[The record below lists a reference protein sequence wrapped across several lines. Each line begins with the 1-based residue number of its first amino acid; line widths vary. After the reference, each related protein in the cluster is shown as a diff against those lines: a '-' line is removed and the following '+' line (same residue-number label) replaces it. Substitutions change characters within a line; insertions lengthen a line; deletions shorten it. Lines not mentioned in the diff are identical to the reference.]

1 MLKLIIRQANWGILG
16 SVFAFVIGFFVKTY
30 VIREVGTEEWGKY
43 ATAHT
48 FAIIADT
55 FLSISIP
62 FIILKF
68 FPDFINRS
76 KDVVS
81 QLIRKIFIYAFS
93 ISSIFLVSMIFLSPI
108 LDKYFY
114 VKTDDF
120 SYLLLVI
127 SIHVP
132 ISIFMGVI
140 ASLYRSVLKIKEII
154 IYGIFVSVP
163 VRAILTFIV
172 FQYTNNIMYFV
183 AIEIFTQIL
192 TLSLLYYFFNKN
204 EFRIFNIKKDP
215 NFFIKNEVIS
225 YGKNMYANSLVSL
238 LSTQSLSFILGV
250 MLTPDK
256 MGIYSILL
264 SISALSMFLNKNL
277 RQVFAPAVSKLFAEN
292 RLSELNSLYKNTTFI
307 VNLFTV
313 PFAILVCF
321 FSDEIL
327 KLFASDSSLS
337 VYKNY
342 LFALIIGNMIC
353 LLSGN
358 SKTFM
363 IMAGMEKKELSIQL
377 IRGVLSFV
385 LALVLIREYELVA
398 VVTLFIIFTIY
409 VGAAQLISIKKEIN
423 ISPFS
428 KELLFLVIISLPII
442 WFSIT
447 QNYSFQFYH
456 FIIVPIGLYLLYFS
470 IFYKRIF
477 NLYKKLK

>member
-264 SISALSMFLNKNL
+264 SISALSMFLDKNL

-363 IMAGMEKKELSIQL
+363 IMAGMELSIQL

>member
-30 VIREVGTEEWGKY
+30 VIREVGTVEWGKY

-68 FPDFINRS
+68 FPEFINRS
-76 KDVVS
+76 KDVAS
-81 QLIRKIFIYAFS
+81 QLIRNIFIYAFS

-127 SIHVP
+127 SIHTP

-154 IYGIFVSVP
+154 IYGTFVSVP

-192 TLSLLYYFFNKN
+192 TLFLLYYFFNKN

-250 MLTPDK
+250 MLTPEK

-264 SISALSMFLNKNL
+264 SISALFMFLDKNL

-385 LALVLIREYELVA
+385 LALVLIRKYELVA

-442 WFSIT
+442 LFSIT

-456 FIIVPIGLYLLYFS
+456 FIILPIGLYLLYFS

-477 NLYKKLK
+477 NLYKELK

>member
-76 KDVVS
+76 KDVAS

-192 TLSLLYYFFNKN
+192 TLFLLYYFFNKN

-264 SISALSMFLNKNL
+264 SISALSMFLDKNL

>member
-76 KDVVS
+76 KDVAS

-154 IYGIFVSVP
+154 IYGTFVSVP

-192 TLSLLYYFFNKN
+192 TLFLLYYFFNKN

-215 NFFIKNEVIS
+215 NFFIKNEVIF

-264 SISALSMFLNKNL
+264 SISALSMFLDKNL

-342 LFALIIGNMIC
+342 LFTLIIGNMIC

>member
-76 KDVVS
+76 KDVAS

-154 IYGIFVSVP
+154 IYGTFVSVP

-192 TLSLLYYFFNKN
+192 TLFLLYYFFNKN

-264 SISALSMFLNKNL
+264 SISALSMFLDKNL

-477 NLYKKLK
+477 NLYKELK

>member
-30 VIREVGTEEWGKY
+30 VIREVGTVEWGKY

-76 KDVVS
+76 KDVAS

-154 IYGIFVSVP
+154 IYGTFVSVP

-192 TLSLLYYFFNKN
+192 TLFLLYYFFNKN

-264 SISALSMFLNKNL
+264 SISALSMFLDKNL

-377 IRGVLSFV
+377 IRGVLSFA

-477 NLYKKLK
+477 NLYKELK

>member
-43 ATAHT
+43 ATSHT

-76 KDVVS
+76 KDVAS

-154 IYGIFVSVP
+154 IYGTFVSVP

-192 TLSLLYYFFNKN
+192 TLFLLYYFFNKN

-225 YGKNMYANSLVSL
+225 YGKNMYVNSLVSL

-264 SISALSMFLNKNL
+264 SISALSMFLDKNL

-327 KLFASDSSLS
+327 KLFASDSSLA

-477 NLYKKLK
+477 NLYKELK

>member
-76 KDVVS
+76 KDVAS

-154 IYGIFVSVP
+154 IYGTFVSVP
-163 VRAILTFIV
+163 VRAILTFIA

-192 TLSLLYYFFNKN
+192 TLFLLYYFFNKN

-264 SISALSMFLNKNL
+264 SISALSMFLDKNL

-342 LFALIIGNMIC
+342 LFTLIIGNMIC

-477 NLYKKLK
+477 NLYKELK

>member
-30 VIREVGTEEWGKY
+30 VIREVGTVEWGKY

-76 KDVVS
+76 KDVAS

-154 IYGIFVSVP
+154 IYGTFVSVP

-192 TLSLLYYFFNKN
+192 TLFLLYYFFNKN

-264 SISALSMFLNKNL
+264 SISALSMFLDKNL

-342 LFALIIGNMIC
+342 LFILIIGNMIC

-477 NLYKKLK
+477 NLYKELK

>member
-30 VIREVGTEEWGKY
+30 VIREVGTVEWGKY

-76 KDVVS
+76 KDVAS

-154 IYGIFVSVP
+154 IYGTFVSVP

-192 TLSLLYYFFNKN
+192 TLFLLYYFFNKN

-264 SISALSMFLNKNL
+264 SISALSMFLDKNL

-477 NLYKKLK
+477 NLYKELK

>member
-76 KDVVS
+76 KDVAS

>member
-264 SISALSMFLNKNL
+264 SISALSMFLDKNL

>member
-16 SVFAFVIGFFVKTY
+16 SVFAFAIGFFVKTY
-30 VIREVGTEEWGKY
+30 VVREVGTVEWGKY

-55 FLSISIP
+55 FFSISIP

-76 KDVVS
+76 KDVAS

-93 ISSIFLVSMIFLSPI
+93 ASAIFLLVMIFLSPI

-140 ASLYRSVLKIKEII
+140 TSLYRSVLKIKEII
-154 IYGIFVSVP
+154 IYGTFVSLP
-163 VRAILTFIV
+163 IRAILTFIV

-183 AIEIFTQIL
+183 GIEIFTQIL
-192 TLSLLYYFFNKN
+192 TLFLLYYFFNKN
-204 EFRIFNIKKDP
+204 EFRIFRIKKDP
-215 NFFIKNEVIS
+215 NFLINNEVVS

-250 MLTPDK
+250 MLSPDK
-256 MGIYSILL
+256 MGVYSILL
-264 SISALSMFLNKNL
+264 SISALSMFLDKNL
-277 RQVFAPAVSKLFAEN
+277 RQVFSPAVSKLFAEN
-292 RLSELNSLYKNTTFI
+292 KFSELNSLYKNTTFI
-307 VNLFTV
+307 VNLLTI

-342 LFALIIGNMIC
+342 LFVLIIGNMIC

-358 SKTFM
+358 SKIFM

-377 IRGVLSFV
+377 IRGILSFV

-398 VVTLFIIFTIY
+398 VVTLFIVFSIY
-409 VGAAQLISIKKEIN
+409 VGLAQLISIKNEIN

-428 KELLFLVIISLPII
+428 KELLLLIIFSVPFLY
-442 WFSIT
+442 FAIT
-447 QNYSFQFYH
+447 QEHSFQLYH
-456 FIIVPIGLYLLYFS
+456 FIIIPIVVYLMYFLV
-470 IFYKRIF
+470 FYKSIL

>member
-1 MLKLIIRQANWGILG
+1 
-16 SVFAFVIGFFVKTY
+16 
-30 VIREVGTEEWGKY
+30 
-43 ATAHT
+43 
-48 FAIIADT
+48 
-55 FLSISIP
+55 
-62 FIILKF
+62 
-68 FPDFINRS
+68 
-76 KDVVS
+76 
-81 QLIRKIFIYAFS
+81 
-93 ISSIFLVSMIFLSPI
+93 
-108 LDKYFY
+108 
-114 VKTDDF
+114 
-120 SYLLLVI
+120 
-127 SIHVP
+127 
-132 ISIFMGVI
+132 
-140 ASLYRSVLKIKEII
+140 
-154 IYGIFVSVP
+154 
-163 VRAILTFIV
+163 
-172 FQYTNNIMYFV
+172 
-183 AIEIFTQIL
+183 
-192 TLSLLYYFFNKN
+192 
-204 EFRIFNIKKDP
+204 
-215 NFFIKNEVIS
+215 
-225 YGKNMYANSLVSL
+225 
-238 LSTQSLSFILGV
+238 
-250 MLTPDK
+250 
-256 MGIYSILL
+256 
-264 SISALSMFLNKNL
+264 MFLDKNL

>member
-30 VIREVGTEEWGKY
+30 VIREVGTVEWGKY

-76 KDVVS
+76 KDVAS

-93 ISSIFLVSMIFLSPI
+93 ISSIFLVAMIFLSPI

-154 IYGIFVSVP
+154 IYGTFVSVP

-192 TLSLLYYFFNKN
+192 TLFLLYYFFNKN

-250 MLTPDK
+250 MLTP
-256 MGIYSILL
+256 
-264 SISALSMFLNKNL
+264 
-277 RQVFAPAVSKLFAEN
+277 
-292 RLSELNSLYKNTTFI
+292 
-307 VNLFTV
+307 
-313 PFAILVCF
+313 
-321 FSDEIL
+321 
-327 KLFASDSSLS
+327 
-337 VYKNY
+337 
-342 LFALIIGNMIC
+342 
-353 LLSGN
+353 
-358 SKTFM
+358 
-363 IMAGMEKKELSIQL
+363 
-377 IRGVLSFV
+377 
-385 LALVLIREYELVA
+385 
-398 VVTLFIIFTIY
+398 
-409 VGAAQLISIKKEIN
+409 
-423 ISPFS
+423 
-428 KELLFLVIISLPII
+428 
-442 WFSIT
+442 
-447 QNYSFQFYH
+447 
-456 FIIVPIGLYLLYFS
+456 
-470 IFYKRIF
+470 
-477 NLYKKLK
+477 